1 MPVYLG
7 IINVARGH
15 ILPGGAQVFHLL
27 LMLWCGNTITS
38 STAITSRQAEDE
50 TRRSS
55 KAVLS
60 EGVHHGDEHASNL
73 LWNEELRR
81 VMLVD
86 FDRAVLLPPPTPKH
100 KQACFNSIVR
110 VGE

>member
-1 MPVYLG
+1 MS
-7 IINVARGH
+7 
-15 ILPGGAQVFHLL
+15 
-27 LMLWCGNTITS
+27 WCGNTVSS
-38 STAITSRQAEDE
+38 STVVTSGQAEDE
-50 TRRSS
+50 TCRSS

-86 FDRAVLLPPPTPKH
+86 FDRAVLLPPPTLKH
-100 KQACFNSIVR
+100 KQALRKSRRGKKYIS
-110 VGE
+110 